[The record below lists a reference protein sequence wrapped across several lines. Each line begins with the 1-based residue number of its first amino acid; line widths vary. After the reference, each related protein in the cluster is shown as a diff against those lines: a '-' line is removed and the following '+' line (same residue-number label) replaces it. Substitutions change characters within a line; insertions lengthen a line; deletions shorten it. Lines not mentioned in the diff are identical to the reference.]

1 MKIVLGVVIG
11 GAIGFAI
18 GYFGRCVSGICPL
31 TKNPAVSTI
40 VGALIGLLLTLGK

>member
-1 MKIVLGVVIG
+1 MKIILGIVIG

-18 GYFGRCVSGICPL
+18 GYFGRCASGICPL
-31 TKNPAVSTI
+31 TKNPVVSTI